1 MNSLEKIL
9 GINFPKNISI
19 YGVTNNS
26 HNVKDG
32 FIFFALEG
40 LHVHGS
46 KYISH
51 AIELGASMV
60 IHNDLEY
67 LSNKENIIYIEDLC
81 TFDSC
86 THKNKVFLF
95 LEEFYKLYDIQSNNN
110 YFAFTGTNGKTS
122 TAYLTHQMLVRS
134 GYESIYIGTL
144 GTKYNNEEINNS
156 ISSKTTPDIFELFEI
171 FSFYNFH
178 DSVSVCIEISSHALS
193 QERLK
198 GISIYNSAA
207 LLNIGSDHL
216 DYHGSLKEYT
226 DIKFQIFNPSSPLML
241 ISENLSQFKDKYEY
255 LKNSRYQ
262 LTTISKTNKSAD
274 IYYKIDS
281 IDKGQSLFN
290 ISINNPPIGYF
301 PSSSQTY
308 KFSCK
313 LFPEFNIE
321 NLVFGICSIG
331 FADFSKKNIND
342 LNYLILPKG
351 RTELINNIPANVII
365 DFAHNAEGIELFL
378 LSIKN
383 YFRKIVVVFGCGG
396 DRDRSKRPKML
407 KAAIG
412 NSSKVIFTSDN
423 SRSESFNSIF
433 NDALK
438 GNNPDKVI
446 SIEDRKEAIIKG
458 SKLIDKDDCLV
469 ILGKGHEETQ
479 EISGKKV
486 FFSDHEVVNEIYK

>member
-19 YGVTNNS
+19 NGVTNNS

-95 LEEFYKLYDIQSNNN
+95 LEEFYKLYDIQSINN

>member
-9 GINFPKNISI
+9 GINFPKNINI
-19 YGVTNNS
+19 NGVTNNS

-32 FIFFALEG
+32 FVFFALEG
-40 LHVHGS
+40 LHAHGS

-81 TFDSC
+81 IFDSC

-95 LEEFYKLYDIQSNNN
+95 LEEFYKLYDIQSINN

-122 TAYLTHQMLVRS
+122 TAYFTHQMLVRS

-198 GISIYNSAA
+198 GISIYNSVA

-216 DYHGSLKEYT
+216 DYHGSSKEYT

-331 FADFSKKNIND
+331 FADFSKKNVND